1 MSTSK
6 CYLLPSQEN
15 CPLANKRVGFADGS
29 VVKNP
34 PASVRHAGDASLIP
48 GWGRFSGEGKRQ
60 PAPAF
65 LPRKSHGQRRRVGYN
80 PWGHK
85 ELDMTE
91 RLSIYT
97 HTNQRLAPY
106 PTPNSPILPTTAD
119 D

>member
-6 CYLLPSQEN
+6 RYLLPSQEN
-15 CPLANKRVGFADGS
+15 CPLANKKLGFPSGP

-48 GWGRFSGEGKRQ
+48 GWGRFSGEGKWH
-60 PAPAF
+60 PAPVF
-65 LPRKSHGQRRRVGYN
+65 LPGQSRGQRRRVDYN

-91 RLSIYT
+91 RLSTYT
-97 HTNQRLAPY
+97 HK
-106 PTPNSPILPTTAD
+106 
-119 D
+119 